1 MKTTGII
8 ALACASLVL
17 PLSSCTNF
25 TGHNVYNKSELGAV
39 QSTYYGKVTNVEL
52 VKIQSD
58 SPSGGTT
65 LGAVA
70 GGLTGGMLGG
80 GTARLATAAGGV
92 LIGAF
97 AGNQIDKAV
106 NSTTGERITVHLT
119 KSYNGSRDI
128 TVTQVADRNNPIQIG
143 SQVRVLIGNKGTR
156 VLAY

>member
-1 MKTTGII
+1 MKTTAII
-8 ALACASLVL
+8 ALACASVAL

-25 TGHNVYNKSELGAV
+25 TGHNVYNKSELGSV
-39 QSTYYGKVTNVEL
+39 QSTYTGKVTNVEY

-80 GTARLATAAGGV
+80 GSARFATAAGGV
-92 LIGAF
+92 LIGAL

-106 NSTTGERITVHLT
+106 NSTTGERITVRLD
-119 KSYNGSRDI
+119 KSYNGSRNI
-128 TVTQVADRNNPIQIG
+128 TITQVADRNNPIQVG
-143 SQVRVLIGNKGTR
+143 SKVRVLIGNKGSR